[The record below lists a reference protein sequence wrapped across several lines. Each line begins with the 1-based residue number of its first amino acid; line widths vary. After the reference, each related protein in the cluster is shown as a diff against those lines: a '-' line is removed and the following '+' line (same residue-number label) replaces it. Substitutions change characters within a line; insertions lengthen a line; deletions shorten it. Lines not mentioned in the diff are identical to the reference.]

1 MLNKIKIKVKRL
13 LSSKRYTYTAELARY
28 DYIEDK
34 AIMILSNLRKNGELM
49 VNRVAIPAEKSFTK
63 LDPMI
68 GDILLLEGQLYK
80 HENYNHMFKFFELQ
94 KTPFKQVKIIAFNQN
109 FSIDIIP
116 YWFLWGKYKKALDLC
131 KIKKRNEFIREPNID
146 LLNFKLKD
154 VNSLH
159 RQNTPIFM
167 DKRSFLRLSP
177 NKEMEKV
184 IERLYE
190 INNQL
195 IVR

>member
-1 MLNKIKIKVKRL
+1 MLNKIKIKMKRL
-13 LSSKRYTYTAELARY
+13 LSSKRYTYTAELVRY
-28 DYIEDK
+28 DYIENK
-34 AIMILSNLRKNGELM
+34 AIMILSNLRKNGELIA
-49 VNRVAIPAEKSFTK
+49 NRIAIPATKTFTR
-63 LDPMI
+63 LGPMI
-68 GDILLLEGQLYK
+68 GDILLFEGELYK
-80 HENYNHMFKFFELQ
+80 HNNYSHMFKFFELQ

-154 VNSLH
+154 VDNLH
-159 RQNTPIFM
+159 KQNIPIFM

-177 NKEMEKV
+177 NKETDKV
-184 IERLYE
+184 IERIYE

>member
-13 LSSKRYTYTAELARY
+13 LSSKKYTYTAELVRY

-34 AIMILSNLRKNGELM
+34 AIMILSNLRKNGE
-49 VNRVAIPAEKSFTK
+49 KSFTK

-68 GDILLLEGQLYK
+68 GDILLFEGQLYK
-80 HENYNHMFKFFELQ
+80 HESYNHMFKFFELQ

-116 YWFLWGKYKKALDLC
+116 YWFLWGKCKKALDLC
-131 KIKKRNEFIREPNID
+131 KIEKRNEFIREPNID

-154 VNSLH
+154 VDNLH
-159 RQNTPIFM
+159 KQNIPIFM

-177 NKEMEKV
+177 NKEMDKV
-184 IERLYE
+184 IERAYDL
-190 INNQL
+190 NNQ
-195 IVR
+195 ITVK

>member
-1 MLNKIKIKVKRL
+1 MFNKIKIKVKRL
-13 LSSKRYTYTAELARY
+13 LSSKKYTYTAELARY

-49 VNRVAIPAEKSFTK
+49 ANRVAIPAEKSFTK

-68 GDILLLEGQLYK
+68 GDILLFEGQLYK
-80 HENYNHMFKFFELQ
+80 HESYNHMFKFFELQ

-131 KIKKRNEFIREPNID
+131 KIKKRNEFIREPNMD
-146 LLNFKLKD
+146 LLKFKLRD
-154 VNSLH
+154 VDNLH
-159 RQNTPIFM
+159 KQNIAIFM

-177 NKEMEKV
+177 NKEMDKM
-184 IERLYE
+184 IERAYDL
-190 INNQL
+190 NNQ
-195 IVR
+195 ITVK

>member
-1 MLNKIKIKVKRL
+1 MLNKIGIKIKKL
-13 LSSKRYTYTAELARY
+13 LSSKKYTYTAELARY

-34 AIMILSNLRKNGELM
+34 AIMILSNLRKNGELIA
-49 VNRVAIPAEKSFTK
+49 NRVAMPADRAFTK

-68 GDILLLEGQLYK
+68 GDILLFEGELYK
-80 HENYNHMFKFFELQ
+80 HESYNHMFKFFELQ

-109 FSIDIIP
+109 FSIDTIP
-116 YWFLWGKYKKALDLC
+116 YWFLWGKYKKALDSC

-154 VNSLH
+154 VDNLH
-159 RQNTPIFM
+159 KQNIPIFM

-177 NKEMEKV
+177 NKETDKV